1 MDLMNIQRI
10 LKSLAF
16 LQNIHS
22 LLSSQLVRVIVSVS
36 QA

>member
-10 LKSLAF
+10 RKSLAF
-16 LQNIHS
+16 LQNIYS
-22 LLSSQLVRVIVSVS
+22 LLSSRLVRVIVSVS